1 MPWHFKIDDPSGN
14 SHVQNPHA
22 PANDV
27 YCTIKHYERTQK
39 EIEDMGFAI
48 PESVEEE
55 KKEVKAKE
63 DGEKKELKKPDFTP
77 EEVEEMMK
85 KAQKVDA
92 KKKERQYEKT
102 KEKDNLENE
111 VF

>member
-63 DGEKKELKKPDFTP
+63 DGEKDLKKPDFTP